1 MKKLDQSLFK
11 FEKVATKV
19 LIVLMIVFIFT
30 SGVARFLGTPMNWA
44 VDMST
49 FVFAWACFFAVDIA
63 WRENKLMCV
72 DVFVKRLSEKAQRRI
87 RLLNY
92 FVICAFLTYMII
104 WGAHLTYTT
113 RFRTFAGIHGFSY
126 SWVNVSVPI
135 GAALALRTTILK
147 IVNELKGGKPECF
160 SF

>member
-1 MKKLDQSLFK
+1 MLKLDQALLK
-11 FEKVATKV
+11 FEKLAAKT
-19 LIVLMIVFIFT
+19 LIVLMTILIFI
-30 SGVARFLGTPMNWA
+30 SGIARFLGTPMNIA

-49 FVFAWACFFAVDIA
+49 FFFAWACFFAVDVA

-72 DVFVKRLSEKAQRRI
+72 DVFIKRLPEGVQRKI

-92 FVICAFLTYMII
+92 LIICAFLSYVII
-104 WGAHLTYTT
+104 WGFYLTYTT

-135 GAALALRTTILK
+135 GALLALRTTILK
-147 IVNELKGGKPECF
+147 MIEEIKGGKRECF
-160 SF
+160 SL